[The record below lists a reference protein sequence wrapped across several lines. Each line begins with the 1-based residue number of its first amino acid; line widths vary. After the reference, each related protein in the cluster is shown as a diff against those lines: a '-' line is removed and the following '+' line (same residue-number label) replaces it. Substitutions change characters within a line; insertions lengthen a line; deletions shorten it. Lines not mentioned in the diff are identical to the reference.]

1 MPSENVEVVR
11 HLVKANRSGDLESAI
26 ETALALTDPRIEFQS
41 VMAAVKPETYRG
53 HDGLRRYFGEL
64 ADSWEEWR
72 MDPEEVFDAG
82 PDTVIAVFS
91 SHLVGKGSGVAVG
104 ARRAMVCS
112 MCEGKVLR
120 ARVYPSREQ
129 ALEAVGPNDA
139 TEGE

>member
-11 HLVKANRSGDLESAI
+11 HLVEANRSGDLESAI

-53 HDGLRRYFGEL
+53 H
-64 ADSWEEWR
+64 
-72 MDPEEVFDAG
+72 
-82 PDTVIAVFS
+82 
-91 SHLVGKGSGVAVG
+91 
-104 ARRAMVCS
+104 RAMVCS

-129 ALEAVGPNDA
+129 ALDAVGPNDA
-139 TEGE
+139 TEGK